1 MVRFMNDESKSKEE
15 LIEEL
20 NQLRSNYDCYKFL
33 FDNAPLSYVSID
45 ENGKIIKVNKTWIEF
60 FGYQADNFSGYPFEN
75 FIVPECIEDF
85 RNFLT
90 FFREEGL
97 ASDVEF
103 EMLKKDGSRV
113 LVSINGKI
121 VYDTKGKFKKG
132 HLIIRDIKERKKVI
146 EAITAS
152 RQRLYSLLEELPAYV
167 CVYGP
172 DLSIKFVNRYLRE
185 NFDLADGKS
194 CYKIFHG
201 HKDKNQEPCI
211 SCPVTNVFKTKKIE
225 ISERTQINGKTYQI
239 YDFPFIDY
247 DGSLLTVE
255 MGIDITERKKTQEEL
270 QESESKLKGIFA
282 AAPIGI
288 GLLRN
293 MKIEWCNQR
302 MCHMTGYEYNNLINS
317 DTRIFYNN
325 DKEYNR
331 IEDLFKSN
339 SNQSSPID
347 IETKW
352 KRKDGTFFDCHLRS
366 SPLNPLDH
374 NKGYIITITDITDRK
389 KAQLQLEEN
398 IQYIAFLI
406 DHIRNPLS
414 IISGYAELKIKDEKM
429 HNRILNQVDKI
440 EDLIQGLDKGWIDTE
455 DTKQFLK
462 SFM

>member
-1 MVRFMNDESKSKEE
+1 MDDEHKSREQ
-15 LIEEL
+15 LIEEIK
-20 NQLRSNYDCYKFL
+20 QLRNNFDCYKFL
-33 FDNAPLSYVSID
+33 FDNAPLSYISID
-45 ENGKIIKVNKTWIEF
+45 EDGKVIKANKTWIEY
-60 FGYQADNFSGYPFEN
+60 FGYESENVSGYPFEI
-75 FIVPECIEDF
+75 FIAPEYIDEF
-85 RNFLT
+85 RNFLAN
-90 FFREEGL
+90 FKEEGI
-97 ASDVEF
+97 ARDIEF

-121 VYDTKGKFKKG
+121 VYDTSGKFKKG
-132 HLIIRDIKERKKVI
+132 HLILKDIKERKKVI

-201 HKDKNQEPCI
+201 YEDNNQEPCL
-211 SCPVTNVFKTKKIE
+211 SCPVLNVFKTKKIQ
-225 ISERTQINGKTYQI
+225 ISERKQINGKTYQI

-255 MGIDITERKKTQEEL
+255 MGIDITERKKIQEEL
-270 QESESKLKGIFA
+270 QENENKLKGIFA

-293 MKIEWCNQR
+293 QNIEWCNKR
-302 MCHMTGYEYNNLINS
+302 MCDITGYDFNSLINC
-317 DTRIFYNN
+317 DTRIFYE
-325 DKEYNR
+325 DQIEYNR
-331 IEDLFKSN
+331 IGELLK
-339 SNQSSPID
+339 SNQSCPIE

-352 KRKDGTFFDCHLRS
+352 KRKDGTFFDCQLRS
-366 SPLNPLDH
+366 SPLNPLDQS
-374 NKGYIITITDITDRK
+374 KGNIITIMDITDRK

-398 IQYIAFLI
+398 LQYIAFLI

-455 DTKQFLK
+455 DTKEFLK